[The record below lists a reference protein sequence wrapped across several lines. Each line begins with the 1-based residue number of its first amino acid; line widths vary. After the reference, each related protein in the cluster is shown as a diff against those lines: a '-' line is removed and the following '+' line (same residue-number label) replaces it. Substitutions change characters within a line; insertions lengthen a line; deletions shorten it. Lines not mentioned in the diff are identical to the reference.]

1 MDDIKYMYTLSLPHP
16 LPALK
21 YNLIPWFNSRNKIL
35 PLKSPK
41 SCLKLAKVI
50 FKTLWGLSFLVFI
63 NFNIID

>member
-1 MDDIKYMYTLSLPHP
+1 MDDIEYMYTLSLPRP

-50 FKTLWGLSFLVFI
+50 FKTLRVPSFLVFYK
-63 NFNIID
+63 F